1 MLERGTSSEVGGGAL
16 EGPEAVCDQGEV
28 KYVTDKEKN
37 VTTLLSFPPVVCGE
51 GRGWLGP
58 VAVIEEG

>member
-1 MLERGTSSEVGGGAL
+1 MGGGAL